1 MVNFLG
7 GPRNSHMRAMHL
19 TASNDS
25 GASLD
30 ADPTKMSRP
39 ILAHRKQLSS
49 PRAWAERNAKSKK
62 TTVVKREE
70 REPPPKSAASFPKRT
85 SSRAQSDTRLAM
97 PDYVTTN
104 VQKDDND
111 DIVIEAPPLRSPKA
125 KPQIATNIQCEVI
138 DQPLSPKSPN
148 VVTSP
153 QSFSKT
159 GRKEK
164 SLPAV
169 VSSTGTVQREKRP
182 VFFQSKEGGDDKTAT
197 SSEPTARKSK
207 TKKKGLFS
215 RFGGRKDKDDRST
228 TANKSA
234 PKEIVHEIIAND
246 TRRVSMSP
254 IVVTVDGSQVKQKG
268 ETAVDQSTTTKV
280 DSDIPQQQERVEKG
294 FSNFVDSL
302 TSFARLPTSNLSR
315 TAKKHG
321 SFLLEVFHSEPVV
334 SPRATTSKP
343 TTIPTEP
350 PVADH
355 PRQTL
360 SPVDPARQKQWIVSV
375 IEAIHRARRI
385 TTSTHDYESMMD
397 SEDSDIVDGPR
408 VMYSGDLDDAS
419 VSSIEVL
426 FHWMTCNMDR
436 VYAVPNKDHRGTVIT
451 GDDFSQM
458 EDDDD
463 ESTEGSLEY

>member
-1 MVNFLG
+1 MTGKKEKVL
-7 GPRNSHMRAMHL
+7 SV
-19 TASNDS
+19 S
-25 GASLD
+25 
-30 ADPTKMSRP
+30 PTSTGQPEKEPGFFQAKKGVDDKM
-39 ILAHRKQLSS
+39 A
-49 PRAWAERNAKSKK
+49 
-62 TTVVKREE
+62 
-70 REPPPKSAASFPKRT
+70 
-85 SSRAQSDTRLAM
+85 
-97 PDYVTTN
+97 
-104 VQKDDND
+104 
-111 DIVIEAPPLRSPKA
+111 
-125 KPQIATNIQCEVI
+125 
-138 DQPLSPKSPN
+138 
-148 VVTSP
+148 TSP
-153 QSFSKT
+153 
-159 GRKEK
+159 
-164 SLPAV
+164 
-169 VSSTGTVQREKRP
+169 
-182 VFFQSKEGGDDKTAT
+182 
-197 SSEPTARKSK
+197 EPTSTKGK

-215 RFGGRKDKDDRST
+215 RFGGRKDKHDRST
-228 TANKSA
+228 KHQRIP

-254 IVVTVDGSQVKQKG
+254 IVVTVDGAQVKQKG
-268 ETAVDQSTTTKV
+268 ETAVDQRTSTKV
-280 DSDIPQQQERVEKG
+280 DSEVPQNQDRVEKS
-294 FSNFVDSL
+294 FSNFVDTL

-321 SFLLEVFHSEPVV
+321 SFLLEVFHSEPATVV
-334 SPRATTSKP
+334 SPHATSKP
-343 TTIPTEP
+343 TVPTER

-385 TTSTHDYESMMD
+385 TTSHDYESMID

-451 GDDFSQM
+451 GDDFSHM